1 MTWQGGKTAREAG
14 PASPFAPLKP
24 LADQQDA
31 PARALELLG
40 EALGDFPTPVRLHV
54 RLLAGEDG
62 EQVEHWEVP
71 AGSKDAKAKRAEPQ
85 DADVIVVMRPE
96 TWMQIAQGTLA
107 PYEALYTGRLRVGGD
122 FEAAK
127 AITKY
132 LSDPASPY
140 VPPC

>member
-96 TWMQIAQGTLA
+96 TWMQIAQGRSPRTRRCTRGGCA
-107 PYEALYTGRLRVGGD
+107 SEATSRRPRRSRS
-122 FEAAK
+122 
-127 AITKY
+127 T
-132 LSDPASPY
+132 
-140 VPPC
+140 